1 MYGLIHY
8 VWLFVIGGNGS
19 KRLPAVI
26 LQGPCLCRLGPEAD
40 LVFGGHVSVFSKL
53 MPSAE
58 VAQTLFEQAPV
69 AMLMIDGV
77 GHVHH
82 LNAAAERLFGY
93 AKSELVGRSMEVLV
107 PEVVRQKHKRLRED
121 FFSSP
126 SSRPM
131 GKGRRLSARRKDGH
145 EIPVSVGLNPVTIG
159 ANPVVVIASFVD
171 NSAQERAERAE
182 LLVRELTHRAKNMFA
197 VISAMSHQIGAVSA
211 DVASFQTDFDDR
223 LNSFSASHELLVREN
238 WQSVPI
244 ADLVRSQLAFV
255 NGHDAT
261 QVTIEGP
268 ALRLSASP
276 AEYLG
281 LALHELATNAMK
293 HGALSV
299 PGGKVHV
306 VWKTDKAKRRF
317 LFDWRELDGPPV
329 AEPLRKGFGLVI
341 LKTVVP
347 AVFGGTAELRTR
359 PSGAC
364 WHLEAPL
371 DNVLAE
377 DPTISATA
385 WRDRAKA
392 KQPVDEIGKAQTL

>member
-1 MYGLIHY
+1 
-8 VWLFVIGGNGS
+8 VTEETAS
-19 KRLPAVI
+19 TDLPAVV
-26 LQGPCLCRLGPEAD
+26 LQGLG
-40 LVFGGHVSVFSKL
+40 VSIFGKP
-53 MPSAE
+53 MPNAE

-69 AMLMIDGV
+69 AMLLIDGV
-77 GHVHH
+77 GHIHH

-107 PEVVRQKHKRLRED
+107 PEVVQPKHKRLRED
-121 FFSSP
+121 FFRSP

-159 ANPVVVIASFVD
+159 ANPVVVIVSLTD
-171 NSAQERAERAE
+171 NSAQERADRAE

-211 DVASFQTDFDDR
+211 DIASFQADFDAR
-223 LNSFSASHELLVREN
+223 LNSFSASHELLAREN
-238 WQSVPI
+238 WRSIQI

-255 NGHDAT
+255 SGHDAT

-268 ALRLSASP
+268 ALRLPASP

-347 AVFGGTAELRTR
+347 AVFGGTAELRTF

-364 WHLEAPL
+364 WNLEAPL
-371 DNVLAE
+371 NNVLAE
-377 DPTISATA
+377 GPNPHSVWGEAN
-385 WRDRAKA
+385 
-392 KQPVDEIGKAQTL
+392 